1 MRFIIFSIIF
11 LIPTCVSAANNKIEN
26 IEHIVIIYLENHGFD
41 NLYGQF
47 PGANG
52 LQQLENVPLQTD
64 LNGKP
69 YATLPPVMNAKLKHP
84 DERFPKNLPNK
95 PFAIDQYVPADQK
108 IGDLVHRYYQNQA
121 QIHGGL
127 NDHFAAI
134 SDAGGLVMGYYDGR
148 NLPLWKYAQKYTLAD
163 NFFQGAFGG
172 SFLNHFWLI
181 CACTP
186 HFNDAPDE
194 LKIKLDASGNMLK
207 DGNVTPDGYA
217 VNTLQP
223 STQPYFPGTQAKLR
237 LPLQTMPT
245 IGDRLN
251 DKQISWAWYSGG
263 WKDAVE
269 GNPSKNFQFH
279 HQPFGYFSRYAEGT
293 TARAAHLKDEA
304 DFEEAIKTG
313 TLPSVSFY
321 KPIGDLNE
329 HPGYADVISGEQHI
343 ADLLARIEA
352 SNQWKNTVVIVTYD
366 ENGGFWDHVAPPVK
380 DRWGPGNRV
389 PALIISPFAKR
400 GFIDHSEYNTSSI
413 LKFIESQFELEPL
426 GSRDTTANNLS
437 NSFEVN

>member
-1 MRFIIFSIIF
+1 MRFILFLIIF
-11 LIPTCVSAANNKIEN
+11 LLPVCSNAANNSIDN
-26 IEHIVIIYLENHGFD
+26 VEHIVVIYLENHGFD

-47 PGANG
+47 PSANG
-52 LQQLENVPLQTD
+52 LLQAENVPLQTD

-69 YATLPPVMNAKLKHP
+69 YLILPPVMNAKLKQP

-95 PFAIDQYVPADQK
+95 PFSIDKYVPADQK
-108 IGDLVHRYYQNQA
+108 IGDLIHRFYQNQA

-127 NDHFAAI
+127 NDHFAAV
-134 SDAGGLVMGYYDGR
+134 SDAGGLVMGHYDGR

-172 SFLNHFWLI
+172 SFLNQFWLV

-186 HFNDAPDE
+186 RFDDAPDE
-194 LKIKLDASGNMLK
+194 LKIKLDESGNMLK
-207 DGNVTPDGYA
+207 DGNVTPDGYT

-223 STQPYFPGTQAKLR
+223 STKPYFPDTQAKLL

-245 IGDRLN
+245 IGDRLS
-251 DKQISWAWYSGG
+251 DKKISWAWYSGG
-263 WKDAVE
+263 WNDAVA
-269 GNPSKNFQFH
+269 GHPSKNFQFH
-279 HQPFGYFSRYAEGT
+279 HQPFGYFSRYADGSIE
-293 TARAAHLKDEA
+293 RVAHLKDET
-304 DFEEAIKTG
+304 DFEVAIKAG
-313 TLPSVSFY
+313 TLPAVAFY

-329 HPGYADVISGEQHI
+329 HPGYADVLSGEQHI

-352 SNQWKNTVVIVTYD
+352 SSQWKNTVVIVTYD

-389 PALIISPFAKR
+389 PTLIISPFVKS
-400 GFIDHSEYNTSSI
+400 GFIDHTEYNTASI
-413 LKFIESQFELEPL
+413 LKFIETRFDLKPLGTRDATANDLSNAFEL
-426 GSRDTTANNLS
+426 N
-437 NSFEVN
+437 